1 MNRKRTA
8 LLTGASGVV
17 GRAVTEEL
25 RDHHVIG
32 LIHQD
37 ADVPGVDET
46 MIGRLEAPRL
56 GLAADDWA
64 TLAERVDVIIHSGA
78 LTDWGQPWSRY
89 ESINIGGTDE
99 VVALAKRANAPI
111 HLISTCFVHALEGDG
126 IHLVGPG
133 NVVTPYIRSKL
144 TSERLVADSGVPYS
158 IYRLT
163 NLVGD
168 SRTGA
173 SSRPQIVQTVSSW
186 LCRGKAPYFPAHP
199 GNLLDILSLDVTAIA
214 IARAVESDDFGR
226 QYWLTTGPEAMT
238 VDEAM
243 DILVAHAADLG
254 RRMPRLDIV
263 DPSLPLPVPLAEVP
277 VTSRSFIKVLV
288 DISEIT
294 KACGGMLP
302 TSLPEL
308 REQHNVPI
316 VSDRDAYRISL
327 KFWAEQR
334 QVRRAVAQR
343 KGGRRGEPA
352 GSADH

>member
-1 MNRKRTA
+1 MSRKRTA

-17 GRAVTEEL
+17 GRAVAEEL

-32 LIHQD
+32 LTHLD
-37 ADVPGVDET
+37 TDVPEVDET
-46 MIGRLEAPRL
+46 LPGSLEAPRL
-56 GLAADDWA
+56 GLDADDWA
-64 TLAERVDVIIHSGA
+64 TLADRIDVVIHSGA
-78 LTDWGQPWSRY
+78 LTEWGQPWSRY
-89 ESINIGGTDE
+89 QSINIGGTGE

-111 HLISTCFVHALEGDG
+111 HLISTCFVHALERNGM
-126 IHLVGPG
+126 HLVSPG

-144 TSERLVADSGVPYS
+144 AGEKLVLQSGLPCS
-158 IYRLT
+158 IYRPT

-173 SSRPQIVQTVSSW
+173 SSRPQIVQTMSEW

-199 GNLLDILSLDVTAIA
+199 GNLLDILSLEVTAIA
-214 IARAVESDDFGR
+214 IARAVESDDLGR
-226 QYWLTTGPEAMT
+226 LYWLTTGPAAMT
-238 VDEAM
+238 IDEARE
-243 DILVAHAADLG
+243 ILVEFAAGLG
-254 RRMPRLDIV
+254 RQMPQLDIV

-277 VTSRSFIKVLV
+277 ATVRPFVKVLL

-294 KACGGMLP
+294 KACGGILP

-308 REQHNVPI
+308 WERHAVPV

-334 QVRRAVAQR
+334 QRSHSAVR
-343 KGGRRGEPA
+343 GGSGEA
-352 GSADH
+352 R